1 MNGVQA
7 FNKHAANPKILE
19 FIEANPETVTQK
31 ISVGFNEP
39 DDPETKLYYG
49 LSMTGPNLEKW
60 HGKALELKQELFG
73 DKEFHGVDNIL
84 LYAKFEL

>member
-1 MNGVQA
+1 MEFKLSTNMLLTLRFSNSLKLTQ
-7 FNKHAANPKILE
+7 KLLPK
-19 FIEANPETVTQK
+19 K

-73 DKEFHGVDNIL
+73 DKEFHGGDSIL